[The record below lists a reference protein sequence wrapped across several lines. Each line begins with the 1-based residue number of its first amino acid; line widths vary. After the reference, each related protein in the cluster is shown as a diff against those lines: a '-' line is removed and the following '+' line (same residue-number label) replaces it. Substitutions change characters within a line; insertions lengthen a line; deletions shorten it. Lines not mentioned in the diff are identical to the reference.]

1 MIKVHSLKELYKIG
15 NGPSSSHTI
24 APKRATELFLAHYP
38 DVDFV
43 KVTLYGSLALTGKGH
58 LTDYIIDKTLGDIKH
73 EIVFNYL
80 ELMPHPNTMIFD
92 GFKDHNLIASK
103 TIISIGG
110 GSIKV
115 LGESLDEI
123 KDVYPHKNLYE
134 IKAYCKENNLNY
146 AQYVYKFDEGIKD
159 YLEKIYDT
167 MLDAIKRGL
176 QSEGTLHGDLHV
188 VRKAK
193 SLYYSHKKENDELK
207 RKRRIIAYAYAVS
220 EENASG
226 GEIVTAPTCGASGI
240 IPSCLRTMLD
250 DQASKDKLIDGLAV
264 AGLFGNL
271 IKFNASIS
279 GAEAGCQAE
288 VGSACS
294 MASAMIAHVYDLSL
308 DSIEQAAE
316 IALEHHLGLTCDPIM
331 GYVQIPCIERNAAAA
346 LRAFDASTM
355 ASMLNS
361 KEAKI
366 SFDLVCKTMLET
378 GRDLGESY
386 RETSIGGL
394 ARNYSSR

>member
-1 MIKVHSLKELYKIG
+1 MHSLKELYKIG

-24 APKRATELFLAHYP
+24 GPKRATELFLSHYSNL
-38 DVDFV
+38 DFV

-73 EIVFNYL
+73 EIIFNYL
-80 ELMPHPNTMIFD
+80 ELMPHPNTMIFE
-92 GFKDHNLIASK
+92 GYNNHELKVK
-103 TIISIGG
+103 ETIISIGG

-115 LGESLDEI
+115 LGEPLLELQ
-123 KDVYPHKNLYE
+123 DVYPHKNLYE
-134 IKAYCKENNLNY
+134 IKNYCKEKNINY
-146 AQYVYKFDEGIKD
+146 AEYVYRFDEGIKV
-159 YLEKIYDT
+159 YLNKIYDT

-176 QSEGTLHGDLHV
+176 ESEGTLHGDLHV

-193 SLYYSHKKENDELK
+193 SLYNGHKVENDDLK
-207 RKRRIIAYAYAVS
+207 RKRRIISYAYAVA

-226 GEIVTAPTCGASGI
+226 GLIVTAPTCGASGI
-240 IPSCLRTMLD
+240 IPSCLRTMLED
-250 DQASKDKLIDGLAV
+250 GTDKEKLIDGLAV

-294 MASAMIAHVYDLSL
+294 MAAAMIAHVYGLSL

-331 GYVQIPCIERNAAAA
+331 GYVQIPCIERNAAAS
-346 LRAFDASTM
+346 LRAFDAATM

-361 KEAKI
+361 KESKI

-394 ARNYSSR
+394 ARNYK

>member
-1 MIKVHSLKELYKIG
+1 M
-15 NGPSSSHTI
+15 
-24 APKRATELFLAHYP
+24 A
-38 DVDFV
+38 
-43 KVTLYGSLALTGKGH
+43 
-58 LTDYIIDKTLGDIKH
+58 
-73 EIVFNYL
+73 
-80 ELMPHPNTMIFD
+80 
-92 GFKDHNLIASK
+92 
-103 TIISIGG
+103 
-110 GSIKV
+110 
-115 LGESLDEI
+115 
-123 KDVYPHKNLYE
+123 
-134 IKAYCKENNLNY
+134 
-146 AQYVYKFDEGIKD
+146 
-159 YLEKIYDT
+159 
-167 MLDAIKRGL
+167 
-176 QSEGTLHGDLHV
+176 
-188 VRKAK
+188 
-193 SLYYSHKKENDELK
+193 
-207 RKRRIIAYAYAVS
+207 

-240 IPSCLRTMLD
+240 IPSCLRTMLE
-250 DQASKDKLIDGLAV
+250 AGISKDKLIDGLAV

-294 MASAMIAHVYDLSL
+294 MASAMIAHVYGLSL

-361 KEAKI
+361 KESKI

-394 ARNYSSR
+394 ARNYK

>member
-1 MIKVHSLKELYKIG
+1 MHSLKELYKIG

-115 LGESLDEI
+115 LGEPLDEI

-159 YLEKIYDT
+159 YLEKIYDA
-167 MLDAIKRGL
+167 MLDAIRRGL
-176 QSEGTLHGDLHV
+176 ESEGTLHGDLHV

-250 DQASKDKLIDGLAV
+250 DQVSKDKLIDGLAG

>member
-1 MIKVHSLKELYKIG
+1 MHSLKELYKIG

-24 APKRATELFLAHYP
+24 APKRATLLFLNKYK
-38 DVDFV
+38 DIDFV

-58 LTDYIIDKTLGDIKH
+58 LTDYIIDKTLKDIKH

-80 ELMPHPNTMIFD
+80 DLMPHPNTMIFE
-92 GFKDHNLIASK
+92 GYKNNNLVISE
-103 TIISIGG
+103 TIYSIGG

-115 LGESLDEI
+115 EGKELEKIESI
-123 KDVYPHKNLYE
+123 YPHSTLYE
-134 IKAYCKENNLNY
+134 IKKYCKENNLTY
-146 AQYVYKFDEGIKD
+146 KDYVYKYDINIKE
-159 YLEKIYDT
+159 YLSTIYDT
-167 MLDAIKRGL
+167 MMSSIDNGL
-176 QSEGTLHGDLHV
+176 KNEGILHGDLHIK
-188 VRKAK
+188 RKATELYNK
-193 SLYYSHKKENDELK
+193 ALSLTGDAK
-207 RKRRIIAYAYAVS
+207 RKGLIISYAYAVA

-226 GEIVTAPTCGASGI
+226 GEIVTSPTCGASGI
-240 IPSCLRTMLD
+240 IPAVLKILETD
-250 DQASKDKLIDGLAV
+250 GYEKEELIDSLAV

-271 IKFNASIS
+271 IKNNASIS

-294 MASAMIAHVYDLSL
+294 MASALIAYLQGQDL

-331 GYVQIPCIERNAAAA
+331 GYVQIPCIERNAVAS
-346 LRAFDASTM
+346 LRAFDA
-355 ASMLNS
+355 ASMSFMLDS
-361 KEAKI
+361 KDSKI

-394 ARNYSSR
+394 ARNYK

>member
-1 MIKVHSLKELYKIG
+1 MHSLKELYKIG

-24 APKRATELFLAHYP
+24 GPKRATELFLSHYSNL
-38 DVDFV
+38 DFV

-73 EIVFNYL
+73 EIIFNYL
-80 ELMPHPNTMIFD
+80 ELMPHPNTMIFE
-92 GFKDHNLIASK
+92 GYNNHELKVK
-103 TIISIGG
+103 ETIISIGG

-115 LGESLDEI
+115 LGEPLLELQ
-123 KDVYPHKNLYE
+123 DVYPHKNLYE
-134 IKAYCKENNLNY
+134 IKNYCKEKNINY
-146 AQYVYKFDEGIKD
+146 AEYVYRFDEGIKD
-159 YLEKIYDT
+159 YLNKIYDT

-176 QSEGTLHGDLHV
+176 ESEGTLHGDLHV

-193 SLYYSHKKENDELK
+193 SLYNGHKVENDDLK
-207 RKRRIIAYAYAVS
+207 RKRRIISYAYAVA

-226 GEIVTAPTCGASGI
+226 GLIVTAPTCGASGI
-240 IPSCLRTMLD
+240 IPSCLRTMLED
-250 DQASKDKLIDGLAV
+250 GTDKEKLIDGLAV

-294 MASAMIAHVYDLSL
+294 MAAAMIAHVYGLSL

-331 GYVQIPCIERNAAAA
+331 GYVQIPCIERNAAAS
-346 LRAFDASTM
+346 LRAFDAATM

-361 KEAKI
+361 KESKI

-394 ARNYSSR
+394 ARNYK

>member
-1 MIKVHSLKELYKIG
+1 MHSLKELYKIG

-24 APKRATELFLAHYP
+24 GPKRATELFLTHYHNL
-38 DVDFV
+38 DFV

-58 LTDYIIDKTLGDIKH
+58 LTDYIIDKTLGNIKH

-80 ELMPHPNTMIFD
+80 ELMIFE
-92 GFKDHNLIASK
+92 GYINHNLIAK
-103 TIISIGG
+103 ETIISVGG

-115 LGESLDEI
+115 LGEPLLELQ
-123 KDVYPHKNLYE
+123 DVYPHKNLYE
-134 IKAYCKENNLNY
+134 IKNYCKEKNIDY
-146 AQYVYKFDEGIKD
+146 ASYVYRFDLDIKP

-167 MLDAIKRGL
+167 MLNAIQRGL
-176 QSEGTLHGDLHV
+176 ESEGTLHGDLHV
-188 VRKAK
+188 IRKAK
-193 SLYYSHKKENDELK
+193 SLYNAHKKESDELQ
-207 RKRRIIAYAYAVS
+207 RKRRLIAYAYAVA

-240 IPSCLRTMLD
+240 IPSCLRTMLE
-250 DQASKDKLIDGLAV
+250 AGISKDKLIDGLAV

-294 MASAMIAHVYDLSL
+294 MASAMIAHVYGLSL

-361 KEAKI
+361 KESKI

-394 ARNYSSR
+394 ARNYK